1 MRYILK
7 EKHPKHQFSETSCI
21 VSWTS
26 LDAYLN
32 DVDDVFPTLPHAT
45 KHARP
50 QTKKMRTPDPAIL
63 ERLSR
68 YQTKFNQS
76 EFVSTRQRTYDVAGG
91 TLDVPLYLSG
101 VPEHFAQITYQH
113 GKDLKLVFSPEVHL
127 SSDCEAL
134 YMRGAAILSLV
145 SSLEQQGNRIEVWV
159 GWDNSVGGEQYESRI
174 LVKKTNQRLNLV
186 SLAAP
191 FCDRA
196 FLETCEYNMISYF
209 LHTKGVGHNAGITLR
224 GDITIDGRY
233 DTMSNWDSEEKCLAW
248 IETMKSNIATG
259 KGKLQGK

>member
-7 EKHPKHQFSETSCI
+7 EKHPARPNRPDSCI

-26 LDAYLN
+26 LDAYMN
-32 DVDDVFPTLPHAT
+32 DIDDVFPTLPYTT

-50 QTKKMRTPDPAIL
+50 ETKKMRTPNASIL
-63 ERLSR
+63 ERLAK
-68 YQTKFNQS
+68 YQTRFNQS
-76 EFVSTRQRTYDVAGG
+76 EFVSTRTRTYDVAGG

-113 GKDLKLVFSPEVHL
+113 GKDLKLVFSPEVHQ

-145 SSLEQQGNRIEVWV
+145 SSLEQAGNRVEVWV
-159 GWDNSVGGEQYESRI
+159 GWDNSVSGDRYESRI

-191 FCDRA
+191 FTDRD
-196 FLETCEYNMISYF
+196 FLCTCEYNMISHF
-209 LHTKGVGHNAGITLR
+209 LHTKNVGRNAGITLR

-233 DTMSNWDSEEKCLAW
+233 DSMDAWDSEEKCLAW